1 MNKQLGCFLP
11 PVAIVIFLAF
21 FVGSSAKLNCNK
33 LEENH
38 TQCQLQKFRMFGLI
52 STSVENFRLTKTD
65 AKILIARDS
74 EGSSTYYKLL
84 LYEQNK
90 SFEFYE
96 HGKLNFFDNDAELDK
111 KRIDT
116 FLVEANEKATLEI
129 DYKLDVRGAKYIVE
143 VLIYTLIIILIFFI
157 FIILCGIFSAIGSV
171 FRRY

>member
-38 TQCQLQKFRMFGLI
+38 TQCQLQKFRMFGLV
-52 STSVENFRLTKTD
+52 STSVENFNLTKTD
-65 AKILIARDS
+65 AKIFIARDS

-84 LYEQNK
+84 LYEQDR

-96 HGKLNFFDNDAELDK
+96 HNKFKFFDNDAESDK

-116 FLVEANEKATLEI
+116 FLVKENEKATLQI
-129 DYKLDVRGAKYIVE
+129 HSKWYVRAAKYIVE
-143 VLIYTLIIILIFFI
+143 VLIYILIFFI
-157 FIILCGIFSAIGSV
+157 FIILCRIFSAISSV
-171 FRRY
+171 FQRY

>member
-1 MNKQLGCFLP
+1 MSITKVPDVWADINIC
-11 PVAIVIFLAF
+11 
-21 FVGSSAKLNCNK
+21 
-33 LEENH
+33 
-38 TQCQLQKFRMFGLI
+38 R
-52 STSVENFRLTKTD
+52 NFNLTKTD

-96 HGKLNFFDNDAELDK
+96 HGKLTFFDNDAESDK

-116 FLVEANEKATLEI
+116 FIVEGNEKATLQI
-129 DYKLDVRGAKYIVE
+129 HSKLYVRGTKYIVE
-143 VLIYTLIIILIFFI
+143 VFIYTLIIILIFFI
-157 FIILCGIFSAIGSV
+157 FLILWGIFSAIGSV